1 MEETL
6 DKNFSDNSNLQLTPD
21 ARADLFGA
29 YRWMRF
35 MAITGFVV
43 LGLSVLGALF
53 SLRGIRGNDF
63 EGLILFLGMLL
74 FVFLGF
80 LPAYF
85 GYRASTTG
93 MNAIESMDKDELE
106 VSIRYFYRLMTF
118 YGILL
123 IITISIY
130 ALILLFALVK
140 VF

>member
-6 DKNFSDNSNLQLTPD
+6 DKNYSNQSNLQLTPD
-21 ARADLFGA
+21 AKADLFGA

-35 MAITGFVV
+35 MAITAFVI
-43 LGLSVLGALF
+43 LALSFLASLF
-53 SLRGIRGNDF
+53 SLRAMSGNDI
-63 EGLILFLGMLL
+63 EGLVLFLGMLL
-74 FVFLGF
+74 FVFLAF

-85 GYRASTTG
+85 GYKASTTG

-123 IITISIY
+123 IITLSIY
-130 ALILLFALVK
+130 ALVLLFAIVK